1 MKKLSKKKKIRSFI
15 FVVVGVLLIAGCIS
29 YLVYNSMYNIRF
41 RVINFDKDFIVN
53 YGSSYQ
59 PNIDVCYGSSNNC
72 IKVEP
77 TVEGEVNTN
86 EIGEYQVRYKY
97 VFKDKEIVLDQF
109 VKVQDVE
116 GPSIDIKN
124 ENDLKVCPNGKVL
137 NLDADIKDN
146 FSNEDIQ
153 TEYELKDDILT
164 IILTDKNNNKSYKEV
179 KVNPKDSEGPEI
191 TLNGLK
197 SMVVNTNNTYNEQG
211 AKAVDECD
219 GEVDVKIDGTVDSS
233 KQDKYTIT
241 YTAKDSSGNETKVT
255 RTVTVRDKQPGEKV
269 IYLTFDDGPGAYTG
283 QLLDVLKKYDVKATF
298 FVTCKGDD
306 SLIKREY
313 DEGHTVALH
322 TCSHNYSQIYASYNA
337 YFKDLD
343 QVKARVKRI
352 TGYDANIIRF
362 PGGTSNGVSP
372 NISMKSLAKQVLDK
386 GYYYFDWN
394 VSSGDAGGQTTS
406 DGVYYAV
413 INSLK
418 SGSSVVLQHDI
429 KKFSVEAVERIIQ
442 YGQAN
447 GYTFERL
454 REDSPKIR
462 HGAGH

>member
-1 MKKLSKKKKIRSFI
+1 MKSKKKYSTLKVTIIIISF
-15 FVVVGVLLIAGCIS
+15 VLLTIGLIC
-29 YLVYNSMYNIRF
+29 YLVYNYKNNIRF
-41 RVINFDKDFIVN
+41 RVNSFDKDYIVN
-53 YGSSYQ
+53 YGSSYE
-59 PNIDVCYGSSNNC
+59 PNIDVCYGSESNC

-77 TVEGEVNTN
+77 TIEGEVNTK
-86 EIGEYQVRYKY
+86 EIGEYLVRYKY

-124 ENDLKVCPNGKVL
+124 EDDLKVCPNGKVL
-137 NLDADIKDN
+137 NLDADITDN
-146 FSNEDIQ
+146 YSNEDIQ
-153 TEYELKDDILT
+153 TDYELKGDILT

-179 KVNPKDSEGPEI
+179 KVKPKDNDGPEI

-197 SMVVNTNNTYNEQG
+197 SMIVNTGNKYNEQG

-219 GEVDVKIDGTVDSS
+219 GEVDVQIDGNVDSS

-241 YTAKDSSGNETKVT
+241 YRAKDSSGNETKVT

-322 TCSHNYSQIYASYNA
+322 TCSHNYNQIYASYSA

-352 TGYDANIIRF
+352 TGYEANIIRF
-362 PGGTSNGVSP
+362 PGGTSNGVSS
-372 NISMKSLAKQVLDK
+372 NISMKSLSKQVLDK

-394 VSSGDAGGQTTS
+394 VSSGDAGGQSTS

-418 SGSSVVLQHDI
+418 RGSSVVLQHDI

-442 YGQAN
+442 YGKAN

>member
-1 MKKLSKKKKIRSFI
+1 
-15 FVVVGVLLIAGCIS
+15 
-29 YLVYNSMYNIRF
+29 
-41 RVINFDKDFIVN
+41 
-53 YGSSYQ
+53 
-59 PNIDVCYGSSNNC
+59 
-72 IKVEP
+72 
-77 TVEGEVNTN
+77 
-86 EIGEYQVRYKY
+86 
-97 VFKDKEIVLDQF
+97 
-109 VKVQDVE
+109 
-116 GPSIDIKN
+116 
-124 ENDLKVCPNGKVL
+124 
-137 NLDADIKDN
+137 
-146 FSNEDIQ
+146 
-153 TEYELKDDILT
+153 
-164 IILTDKNNNKSYKEV
+164 
-179 KVNPKDSEGPEI
+179 
-191 TLNGLK
+191 
-197 SMVVNTNNTYNEQG
+197 
-211 AKAVDECD
+211 
-219 GEVDVKIDGTVDSS
+219 
-233 KQDKYTIT
+233 
-241 YTAKDSSGNETKVT
+241 
-255 RTVTVRDKQPGEKV
+255 V

-283 QLLDVLKKYDVKATF
+283 QLLDVLKKYNVKATF

-313 DEGHTVALH
+313 DEGHTVALY

-406 DGVYYAV
+406 YGVYYAV